1 MIALKVFRFT
11 YNENIDIIE
20 KIYKDKV
27 ADYMLSHLIDKKND
41 YKETYQNNLKAWEE
55 FILDLDQNNAK
66 ILDNYIFNK

>member
-55 FILDLDQNNAK
+55 FILNLDQNNAE

>member
-55 FILDLDQNNAK
+55 FILDLDQNNAE

>member
-27 ADYMLSHLIDKKND
+27 ADYMLSHLIDKKNG

-55 FILDLDQNNAK
+55 FILDLDPNNAE

>member
-41 YKETYQNNLKAWEE
+41 YKETYQNNLKSWEE